1 MPLYD
6 QVELLCRAMG
16 GQARE
21 EAEKIVADAK
31 EEATRLVAAA
41 EAQRVETLGRTK
53 AEVEAQ
59 AKLEARNRLDRA
71 ELESKRQTG
80 QTKEAVLSEVFSRA
94 LAQLQ
99 DFRRSPAYPDW
110 LRRRLLA
117 TLEQLGGQQF
127 QVVAHPEEA
136 QWLTSE
142 MLAAAGREA
151 GAQLTWAADEDAPP
165 GGFLVVRADGKVRFD
180 MTFQGIIQ
188 RQRENLRAELAQR
201 LWGS

>member
-1 MPLYD
+1 MPLFD
-6 QVELLCRAMG
+6 QVELLCQAMG

-31 EEATRLVAAA
+31 EEAARLVAAA
-41 EAQRVETLGRTK
+41 EAQRRETLARTK
-53 AEVEAQ
+53 AEVEAK

-80 QTKEAVLSEVFSRA
+80 QTKETVLSQVFSRA

-110 LRRRLLA
+110 LWRRLLG
-117 TLEQLGGQQF
+117 TLKQLEGQQF
-127 QVVAHPEEA
+127 QVAAHPEEA
-136 QWLTSE
+136 QWLTPE

-151 GAQLTWAADEDAPP
+151 GAQLTWSPDEDAPP

-201 LWGS
+201 LWG